1 MQSKLSSLK
10 NFYLKKLKKS
20 DIIYL
25 LNKKKEF
32 SLMKFDDFI
41 TEIQSDE
48 FASEWEEFSTMLD
61 EIMREHIEVTH
72 VIADTV
78 PNV

>member
-1 MQSKLSSLK
+1 
-10 NFYLKKLKKS
+10 
-20 DIIYL
+20 
-25 LNKKKEF
+25 
-32 SLMKFDDFI
+32 MKFDDFI